1 MVILGMYIMTIGHCS
16 CRVGHIG
23 HMLMIRGITTV
34 GTIVHVGTTPGVG
47 MILGGEHTIGDGIIR
62 FIGDGI
68 VRAMADGVMLIIIF
82 MEQVGD
88 MDMHPDS
95 IRWPEVEETTS
106 HQLRIV

>member
-34 GTIVHVGTTPGVG
+34 GTIVHVGTTLGVG
-47 MILGGEHTIGDGIIR
+47 MILGGEHI
-62 FIGDGI
+62 IGDGI
-68 VRAMADGVMLIIIF
+68 VRVMADGAMLIIIF

-88 MDMHPDS
+88 TDMRPDS
-95 IRWPEVEETTS
+95 IRWPEVEEITS
-106 HQLRIV
+106 HQLQIV